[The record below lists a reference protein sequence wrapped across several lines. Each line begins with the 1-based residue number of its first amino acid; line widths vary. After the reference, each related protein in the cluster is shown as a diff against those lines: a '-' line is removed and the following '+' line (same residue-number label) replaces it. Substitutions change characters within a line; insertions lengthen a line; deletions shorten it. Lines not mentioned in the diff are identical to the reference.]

1 MYRLDMVKCPKCGNE
16 KWSKISSLTITDNY
30 LKAMKENLPP
40 YKYGIEY
47 PDWAN
52 IARVGN
58 YILVFQCQK
67 CNFLSPEL
75 CY

>member
-1 MYRLDMVKCPKCGNE
+1 MVKCPKCGNE

-30 LKAMKENLPP
+30 LKAMKENLPT
-40 YKYGIEY
+40 YQYGIEH

-58 YILVFQCQK
+58 FIVVFHCDK
-67 CNFLSPEL
+67 CNFSSPEL

>member
-1 MYRLDMVKCPKCGNE
+1 MYCISFVKCPKCGND

-40 YKYGIEY
+40 YQYGVEH

-52 IARVGN
+52 VARVGN
-58 YILVFQCQK
+58 FIVVFQCNK
-67 CNFLSPEL
+67 CNFVSSEL